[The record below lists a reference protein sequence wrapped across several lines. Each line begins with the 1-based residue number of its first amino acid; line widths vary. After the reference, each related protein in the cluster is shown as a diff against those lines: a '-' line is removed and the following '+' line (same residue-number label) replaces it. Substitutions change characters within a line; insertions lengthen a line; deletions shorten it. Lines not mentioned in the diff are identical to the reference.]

1 MSTNKDI
8 EKWLNH
14 ELSDDALSSFLNKED
29 HKDIAEIDRVLK
41 NLDLSNFNADQSWNS
56 IQNRIQSE
64 NKTSNTNS
72 IKIPN
77 WLKIAAVFVIGVLVF
92 QQFYTTDLSYNTAL
106 AERLEI
112 ALPDN
117 SEVIINADSYIA
129 YSEDNW
135 EKNRKLTLDGEAYF
149 KVAKGESFTVETEN
163 GTVTV
168 LGTQFNIKARENF
181 FEVFCYE
188 GSVEVKFINEKTI
201 LKAGD
206 SFKVI
211 DGKIIA
217 TEKETILNPSWV
229 DHQSRFK
236 SVPFK
241 FVINEFERQ
250 HNRKLRLNGIDQ
262 NQLFSGTFDNSDLNK
277 GLKAITL
284 PLELEYVINE
294 DNSIT
299 ISSKK

>member
-1 MSTNKDI
+1 MSTGKDI

-29 HKDIAEIDRVLK
+29 HKDIAEIDRALK
-41 NLDLSNFNADQSWNS
+41 NLDLGDFNADESWNS
-56 IQNRIQSE
+56 IQNSIQSE
-64 NKTSNTNS
+64 NKISNTS
-72 IKIPN
+72 SFRIPS
-77 WLKIAAVFVIGVLVF
+77 WIKIAAVFVIGILVF
-92 QQFYTTDLSYNTAL
+92 QQFYTTDLTYNTAL

-112 ALPDN
+112 SLPDK
-117 SEVIINADSYIA
+117 SEVVLNADTFME
-129 YSEDNW
+129 YSEKNW
-135 EKNRKLTLDGEAYF
+135 AKNRKLFLDGEAYF
-149 KVAKGESFTVETEN
+149 KVAKGEIFTVETNE
-163 GTVTV
+163 GIVTV

-181 FEVFCYE
+181 FEVVCYE
-188 GSVEVKFINEKTI
+188 GSVEVTFINEKTI

-206 SFKVI
+206 SFKII

-217 TEKETILNPSWV
+217 TEKETILNPYWV

-241 FVINEFERQ
+241 FVVNEFERQ
-250 HNRKLRLNGIDQ
+250 HNLKLHLNGIDQ

-284 PLELEYVINE
+284 PLELEYIINE
-294 DNSIT
+294 DKSIT